1 MNILIYIYICVC
13 VCIYIYIYIYI
24 YTYIHEIVLIDISDR
39 FLSERI
45 TVRIYHLLYSYCCDY
60 FSNYYATSTTST
72 MRPVHFQFIFWCVHR
87 GIIDRKW
94 YVIASNYAGICYTE
108 KMFSWPEWSATE
120 QKVGE
125 CELILRPTEKMVSI
139 LKKMQKIIILIIF
152 SVSSSLVLYLIPISS
167 YTFHFCAPVFSCLYY
182 KI

>member
-1 MNILIYIYICVC
+1 M
-13 VCIYIYIYIYI
+13 
-24 YTYIHEIVLIDISDR
+24 
-39 FLSERI
+39 SERI
-45 TVRIYHLLYSYCCDY
+45 TVRIYHLLYHSYCCDY

-108 KMFSWPEWSATE
+108 KMFSWSEWSTTE

-152 SVSSSLVLYLIPISS
+152 HIFVSHPLSHSPFSHFILYFICALVFSYLCNMTIFFYLIFFFFFFFLSPR
-167 YTFHFCAPVFSCLYY
+167 VFILAY
-182 KI
+182 